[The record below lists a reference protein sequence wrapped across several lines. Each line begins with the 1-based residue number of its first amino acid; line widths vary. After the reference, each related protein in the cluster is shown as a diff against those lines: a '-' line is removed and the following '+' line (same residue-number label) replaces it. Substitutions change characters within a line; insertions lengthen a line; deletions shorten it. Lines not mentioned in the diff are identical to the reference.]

1 MNRIVLLALLLG
13 ALLTGAASRD
23 GGIAAAIWDAAGC
36 EGDPFGGPA
45 PEPDIDAG
53 CELDPN
59 GRPCQPGS

>member
-36 EGDPFGGPA
+36 EWDPNGA
-45 PEPDIDAG
+45 PPPQPTIDAG
-53 CELDPN
+53 CEWDPN
-59 GRPCQPGS
+59 GRCLPGS